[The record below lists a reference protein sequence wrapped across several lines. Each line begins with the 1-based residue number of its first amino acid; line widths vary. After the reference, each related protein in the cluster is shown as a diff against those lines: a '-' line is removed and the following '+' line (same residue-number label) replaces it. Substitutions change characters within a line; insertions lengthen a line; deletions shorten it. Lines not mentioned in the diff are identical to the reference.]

1 MLGLHDSWNPSIHQP
16 HLKVS
21 PIITPGVVD
30 IVAAARERRAC
41 EAVFFFA
48 IRLLLLVQHP
58 LFDKDPSVKVH
69 NPLLRLLSKSGVN
82 VAVGG
87 VPFVL
92 VHGHPGHDSA
102 LLDRYWEVTVGCPVA
117 TPRTKAHESL
127 PVGRD

>member
-1 MLGLHDSWNPSIHQP
+1 MHQP

-48 IRLLLLVQHP
+48 IRLLLLIQHP
-58 LFDKDPSVKVH
+58 LFDKDPSIKVH
-69 NPLLRLLSKSGVN
+69 NPLLRLLSKSSVG
-82 VAVGG
+82 VAVES

-92 VHGHPGHDSA
+92 VHGYPGHDAA
-102 LLDRYWEVTVGCPVA
+102 LLDRYREVTVCCTVA
-117 TPRTKAHESL
+117 TPRTQPHEPLTVS
-127 PVGRD
+127 RD